1 MSCPMTQ
8 SLGAYLL
15 GALDSEEHAQIGTH
29 LGSCGHC
36 RAVADEL
43 GPVPALLSQVHVDDL
58 EPPRPPAHLLDR
70 LLASRLES
78 RRWRRLVAVAGTAAV
93 IAGLAAS
100 AVVATSDSDTTPP
113 PAETLAL
120 TAQDT
125 SSRVSATAWLT
136 DREWGTEVRLRLGG
150 VPAGQ
155 WCSLIVRDRDGR
167 TETAA
172 SWIVQYGEDV
182 DVPGA
187 TAAALDRIR
196 DLEVVTGDG
205 TRLVTIPLAH
215 S

>member
-15 GALDSEEHAQIGTH
+15 GALDSEERAQIGTH

-36 RAVADEL
+36 RAVADQL

-58 EPPRPPAHLLDR
+58 EPPQPPAHLLDR

-78 RRWRRLVAVAGTAAV
+78 
-93 IAGLAAS
+93 
-100 AVVATSDSDTTPP
+100 AVVATDDSDTTPP

-125 SSRVSATAWLT
+125 SSVSATAWLT

-172 SWIVQYGEDV
+172 SWIVQYGEEV

>member
-1 MSCPMTQ
+1 MTQ

-29 LGSCGHC
+29 LGSCSHC

-58 EPPRPPAHLLDR
+58 EPPQPPAHLLDR

-78 RRWRRLVAVAGTAAV
+78 
-93 IAGLAAS
+93 
-100 AVVATSDSDTTPP
+100 AVVATDDSDTTPP
-113 PAETLAL
+113 PGETLAL
-120 TAQDT
+120 SAQET
-125 SSRVSATAWLT
+125 SPRVSATAWLT

-172 SWIVQYGEDV
+172 SWIVQYGEEV

>member
-1 MSCPMTQ
+1 MTQ
-8 SLGAYLL
+8 SLGAYIL
-15 GALDSEEHAQIGTH
+15 GAVDSEEPARIGTH

-36 RAVADEL
+36 RQS
-43 GPVPALLSQVHVDDL
+43 PTNFRCPALLSQVHVDDL
-58 EPPRPPAHLLDR
+58 ESPQPPAQLLDR
-70 LLASRLES
+70 LLETHHES
-78 RRWRRLVAVAGTAAV
+78 RRRRRLVAMAGTAAV
-93 IAGLAAS
+93 VAGLAS
-100 AVVATSDSDTTPP
+100 AVVATDDSDTTPP

-120 TAQDT
+120 TAQDA

-182 DVPGA
+182 EVPED
-187 TAAALDRIR
+187 TLR
-196 DLEVVTGDG
+196 DL
-205 TRLVTIPLAH
+205 RLPCAVCPPLLRWPGGGR
-215 S
+215 

>member
-15 GALDSEEHAQIGTH
+15 GAVDTEEHARIGTH
-29 LGSCGHC
+29 LGSCRPC

-43 GPVPALLSQVHVDDL
+43 RPVPALLSQVHVDDL
-58 EPPRPPAHLLDR
+58 EPPQPPAQLLDR
-70 LLASRLES
+70 LLATRLES
-78 RRWRRLVAVAGTAAV
+78 RRRRRLVALAGTSAVVAGLV
-93 IAGLAAS
+93 AS
-100 AVVATSDSDTTPP
+100 AVVATDDSDTTPP
-113 PAETLAL
+113 SAETLAL
-120 TAQDT
+120 NAQDT
-125 SSRVSATAWLT
+125 SSQVSATAWLT
-136 DREWGTEVRLRLGG
+136 DREWGTEVRLRLVG

-155 WCSLIVRDRDGR
+155 WCSLIVRDLDGR
-167 TETAA
+167 TDTAA

-187 TAAALDRIR
+187 TAAAPDRIR

-205 TRLVTIPLAH
+205 TRLVTIPLAR